1 MHTRRWQSL
10 SARALAACTFGFGV
24 PVSLAT
30 PETVPQVGI
39 QAPDFTARDYV
50 SGERVHLAAQKG
62 KVAVL
67 TFWATWCAPCRNELP
82 NLEKLQE
89 YLGKDKITILAV
101 NFRDDDPATVDRVR
115 KDAKEAGWKLHLLLD
130 PGERIAKAY
139 GISAIPRMY
148 IIGRDGRIHSIH
160 AGFGDGSLDDMLTDL
175 HTVLTG
181 EPLEAPAAP
190 AATP

>member
-1 MHTRRWQSL
+1 MLTRVLTSPR
-10 SARALAACTFGFGV
+10 ARLLVACTLG
-24 PVSLAT
+24 LAT
-30 PETVPQVGI
+30 ALSYANPDSGPEVGVR
-39 QAPDFTARDYV
+39 APDFTARDYV
-50 SGERVHLAAQKG
+50 DGERIRLATQLG
-62 KVAVL
+62 KVAVV

-89 YLGKDKITILAV
+89 YLGRDKITILAV
-101 NFRDDDPATVDRVR
+101 NFRDADPATVERLR

-148 IIGRDGRIHSIH
+148 IIGKDGRIRAIH

-175 HTVLTG
+175 NAVLTEKPG
-181 EPLEAPAAP
+181 EPAIPP

>member
-1 MHTRRWQSL
+1 MLTRVLKSPR
-10 SARALAACTFGFGV
+10 ARLLVACTLGLAPALSYANPDSGPEVGV
-24 PVSLAT
+24 R
-30 PETVPQVGI
+30 
-39 QAPDFTARDYV
+39 APDFTARDYV
-50 SGERVHLAAQKG
+50 NGERIRLATQQG
-62 KVAVL
+62 KVAVV

-89 YLGKDKITILAV
+89 YLGRDKITILAV
-101 NFRDDDPATVDRVR
+101 NFRDDDPATLERLR

-148 IIGRDGRIHSIH
+148 IIGKDGRIRAIH

-175 HTVLTG
+175 NAVLTEKPG
-181 EPLEAPAAP
+181 EPAIPP